1 MTADAVGGVW
11 TYAIELA
18 RALAGRGV
26 SIGLATMGPPLSR
39 DQREEAR
46 RIPLLELF
54 ESGFKLEW
62 MGDPWYDVDRAG
74 EWLLRLAAR
83 VKPDVVHLNGYA
95 HAALPWAAPV
105 VTVGHSCVLS
115 WWKAVKRSGAPASCN
130 RYREAVRRG
139 LAASRLV
146 VAPTHTMLEAL
157 KEHYPGTIRNALVI
171 PNGRDAALFRPR
183 PKGTYVFS
191 AGRVWDEAKNI
202 AAVEKA
208 AAKLAWPVYVA
219 GDRGSGSRPAPA
231 GVRVLGRLG
240 LADLAHFYG
249 RAPIYALPARYEP
262 FGLSVLEAAMSGCA
276 LVLGDIASLRENWS
290 GAAVFVPPE
299 DIEALQVALKKMIS
313 DARLRAG
320 LRTRARLRARRFT
333 PQLMAEAYI
342 AAYRDACAAEREN
355 TACA

>member
-11 TYAIELA
+11 TYSMELA
-18 RALAGRGV
+18 QALAGYGV

-39 DQREEAR
+39 DQRKEAH
-46 RIPLLELF
+46 RIPMLELF
-54 ESGFKLEW
+54 ESAFNLEW
-62 MGDPWYDVDRAG
+62 MRDPWHDVDRAG
-74 EWLLRLAAR
+74 EWLLGVEARL
-83 VKPDVVHLNGYA
+83 KPDVVHLNGYA
-95 HAALPWAAPV
+95 HAALPWDAPV

-115 WWKAVKRSGAPASCN
+115 WWKGVKGCGVPASWN
-130 RYREAVRRG
+130 RYRDAVRRG

-146 VAPTHTMLEAL
+146 IAPTHTMLEAL
-157 KEHYPGTIRNALVI
+157 KEHYPGAVRNARVI

-183 PKGTYVFS
+183 PKGRFVFS

-219 GDRGSGSRPAPA
+219 GDRGPEPRQAAA

-240 LADLAHFYG
+240 LSDLAHFYG

-276 LVLGDIASLRENWS
+276 LVLGDIPSLRENWA
-290 GAAVFVPPE
+290 GAAIFVPPE
-299 DIEALQVALKKMIS
+299 DTEALQSALKTLIS

-320 LRTRARLRARRFT
+320 LRMEARLRARRFA
-333 PQLMAEAYI
+333 PQRMAEAYI
-342 AAYRDACAAEREN
+342 SAYRDACAADREN
-355 TACA
+355 IACA